1 MLNFLGEYDCRLD
14 DKGRIKM
21 PASLIK
27 QFPTDAQDKF
37 VLNRGFEQHLILY
50 PKSEWLIITEEINKL
65 NAYERKVREFK
76 RFFYRGATEL
86 STDSSSRLLL
96 PKSLLEWAKIDK
108 DVILF
113 AHTNIIEIWSKD
125 LYDNLLS
132 NEPQDFAEL
141 AEIVMGSKSN
151 NGSGS

>member
-14 DKGRIKM
+14 DKCRVKM
-21 PASLIK
+21 PSSLIK
-27 QFPTDAQDKF
+27 QLPQDDQEKY

-50 PKSEWLIITEEINKL
+50 PKSEWIKITEEINKL
-65 NAYERKVREFK
+65 NAYEKKVREFK

-86 STDSSSRLLL
+86 SIDSSGRLLL

-113 AHTNIIEIWSKD
+113 AHTNLIEIWNKD

-141 AEIVMGSKSN
+141 AEIVMGSKSKN
-151 NGSGS
+151 ASDS

>member
-14 DKGRIKM
+14 EKGRIKM
-21 PASLIK
+21 PAALIK
-27 QFPTDAQDKF
+27 QLPQDAQDKY

-86 STDSSSRLLL
+86 SIDSSSRLLL

-113 AHTNIIEIWSKD
+113 AHTNIIEIWNKD

-141 AEIVMGSKSN
+141 AEIVMGSKSK
-151 NGSGS
+151 NGSDS

>member
-21 PASLIK
+21 PAALIK
-27 QFPTDAQDKF
+27 QLPADAQDKY

-86 STDSSSRLLL
+86 SIDSSSRLLL

-108 DVILF
+108 D
-113 AHTNIIEIWSKD
+113 
-125 LYDNLLS
+125 
-132 NEPQDFAEL
+132 
-141 AEIVMGSKSN
+141 
-151 NGSGS
+151 

>member
-14 DKGRIKM
+14 EKGRIKM
-21 PASLIK
+21 PAALIK
-27 QFPTDAQDKF
+27 QLPQDAQDKY

-76 RFFYRGATEL
+76 RFFYRGATEI
-86 STDSSSRLLL
+86 SIDSSGRLLL

-108 DVILF
+108 DAILF

-132 NEPQDFAEL
+132 NEPKDFAEL
-141 AEIVMGSKSN
+141 AEIVMGSKSK
-151 NGSGS
+151 NGSDS